1 MHTAEEPQEAGEDQ
15 VDLVLLETANRA
27 LNDLWIDPYLTKKK
41 VGGYHWG
48 IIICMIIYIYVYI
61 IYYTYNIYTCPT

>member
-41 VGGYHWG
+41 VRGYHWG
-48 IIICMIIYIYVYI
+48 IIISMI
-61 IYYTYNIYTCPT
+61 